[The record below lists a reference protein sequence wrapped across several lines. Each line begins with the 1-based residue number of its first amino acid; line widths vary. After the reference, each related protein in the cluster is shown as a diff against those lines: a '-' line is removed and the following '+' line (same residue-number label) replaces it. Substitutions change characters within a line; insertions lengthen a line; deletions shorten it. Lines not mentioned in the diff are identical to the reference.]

1 MRHSH
6 TQRLL
11 LTPDQSGFSK
21 VHRNTLPPLCF
32 IGPGEGR
39 RDGTWLAVM
48 FSVVFFFWFFFFV
61 SFYDTPLTHS
71 SVAGVAL

>member
-21 VHRNTLPPLCF
+21 VHRHTLPPLCF

-39 RDGTWLAVM
+39 RDGTLARSDV
-48 FSVVFFFWFFFFV
+48 FSGFFFFFKCV